1 MTHRLY
7 QYLFNILIIFSG
19 ISYVSAGS
27 NAVSFD
33 KDFALSTGE
42 MVQVEGGM
50 GYIKFIKVLQDSRC
64 PVNVTCV
71 WAGNVK
77 IELEIMGSDRK
88 KFSISLNTG
97 IEPNTVSLQGYV
109 LQLISILPLKV
120 EGVSISPEQYQVKL
134 RITSLINIP

>member
-33 KDFALSTGE
+33 KDFTLSTGE